1 MAYAPAHDSLF
12 HDVVEQTYEETKDC
26 NELTG
31 LRSTADFLA
40 EHRAGVGDP
49 SAHWWLAARRG
60 RPIGVL
66 LTAPIL
72 DVKSLEIVY
81 LGVAQ
86 PARKTGVAN
95 ALLARAV
102 QIARARNDALLMLG
116 VDERNE
122 PARRLYD
129 RWGFLEA
136 ARKDVWIATSF
147 SH

>member
-1 MAYAPAHDSLF
+1 
-12 HDVVEQTYEETKDC
+12 
-26 NELTG
+26 
-31 LRSTADFLA
+31 
-40 EHRAGVGDP
+40 
-49 SAHWWLAARRG
+49 
-60 RPIGVL
+60 